1 MTITAFGT
9 LLAAL
14 VSRKWWWVTI
24 LVLAI
29 MALFVRLGFWQLDR
43 LAQRREANATLLTVL
58 QSEPLDLATAV
69 FPPDLTPLKD
79 RQAIATGTFDFDYQG
94 IVKLQLWQG
103 RPGAYLLAPLVLAD
117 GKTAVLVNRGWVPE
131 VETAVSARHQYDQP
145 GQQTIHGYIGLTETV
160 SRASSS
166 SDQPP
171 LEWFRVDIAQIQPQ
185 LPYTLLPV
193 YLIQTPQEGDNQ
205 TPPFRAEQI
214 IDLSEGP
221 HLSYAIQWFIFALIG
236 GIGYLVLVNKS
247 LKNESSTSPV

>member
-1 MTITAFGT
+1 MTMPRFGV

-29 MALFVRLGFWQLDR
+29 MALFVRLGIWQLDR
-43 LAQRREANATLLTVL
+43 LAQRREANTALLAVL

-79 RQAIATGTFDFDYQG
+79 RQAVASGTFDFDQQG

-117 GKTAVLVNRGWVPE
+117 GKTAVLVNRGWIPE
-131 VETAVSARHQYDQP
+131 AETAVSNRRQYDQP

-160 SRASSS
+160 SRASGSS

-193 YLIQTPQEGDNQ
+193 YLIQTPQAGDNQ
-205 TPPFRAEQI
+205 APPFRAEQV

-236 GIGYLVLVNKS
+236 GIGYLVLVS
-247 LKNESSTSPV
+247 KNNG

>member
-1 MTITAFGT
+1 MTTEKIRL

-14 VSRKWWWVTI
+14 ISRKWWWVTI

-29 MALFVRLGFWQLDR
+29 MALFARLGIWQLDR
-43 LAQRREANATLLTVL
+43 LAQRREANAARLTVL
-58 QSEPLDLATAV
+58 QSEPLDLTTAV
-69 FPPDLTPLKD
+69 FSPDLTPLKD
-79 RQAIATGTFDFDYQG
+79 RQAIATGTFDFDQQG
-94 IVKLQLWQG
+94 IVKLQVWQG

-117 GKTAVLVNRGWVPE
+117 GKTAVLVNRGWIPE
-131 VETAVSARHQYDQP
+131 AETAVSDRRQYDQP
-145 GQQTIHGYIGLTETV
+145 GRQTIHGYIGLTETV
-160 SRASSS
+160 SRASS

-185 LPYTLLPV
+185 LPYTLLPI

-205 TPPFRAEQI
+205 APPFRAEQV

-236 GIGYLVLVNKS
+236 GIGYLVLVS
-247 LKNESSTSPV
+247 KNNG